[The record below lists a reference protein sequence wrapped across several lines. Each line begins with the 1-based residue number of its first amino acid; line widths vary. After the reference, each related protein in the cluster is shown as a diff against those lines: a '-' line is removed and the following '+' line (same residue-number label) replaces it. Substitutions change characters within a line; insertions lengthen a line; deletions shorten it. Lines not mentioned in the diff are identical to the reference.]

1 MSIDGLYIGQRRV
14 RPSIQKIGRCGR
26 CQRWGANVFSAKGW
40 RHVKCV
46 RLDESGALAKHPD
59 RLSGAI
65 RVALLI
71 DRKGQI

>member
-26 CQRWGANVFSAKGW
+26 
-40 RHVKCV
+40 
-46 RLDESGALAKHPD
+46 
-59 RLSGAI
+59 I

>member
-26 CQRWGANVFSAKGW
+26 
-40 RHVKCV
+40 CV